1 MGVHGK
7 GYQRDWEMKEL
18 KTSLTNTE
26 NIFVVV
32 WKIYVWQV
40 VLSQDKGCRSL
51 DHENFVEEGYIS

>member
-40 VLSQDKGCRSL
+40 VLSQDKGCRSF
-51 DHENFVEEGYIS
+51 DHENLVEEGYIS